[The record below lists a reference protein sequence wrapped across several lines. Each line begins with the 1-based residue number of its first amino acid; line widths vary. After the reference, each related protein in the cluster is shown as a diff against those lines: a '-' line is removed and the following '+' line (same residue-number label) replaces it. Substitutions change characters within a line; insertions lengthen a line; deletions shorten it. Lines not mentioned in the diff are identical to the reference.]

1 MTALSPVLKQATGVL
16 AARGEGA
23 VLYDEDNRRYLDFT
37 AGIGVT
43 STGHCHPHVVEAAQR
58 QVGTLIHAQYTTV
71 MHRPLLDLV
80 DRLGEVLP
88 AGLDRMFFT
97 NSGSEAVEAA
107 LRLARQATGRPNVV
121 VFHGGFHGRTVAAAS
136 MTTSGT
142 KFRSGFAPMM
152 AGVHVAP
159 FPDPTH
165 YGWPVEQATDF
176 ALAQLD
182 YLLQTMTAPA
192 DTAAFVVEPVLGE
205 GGYVPANARFL
216 AGLRERADQHGIVLV
231 IDEVQTGVGRTGKFW
246 GHEHFASD
254 GFVRPD
260 VLITAKGLASGFP
273 LSAIAAT
280 DELMSKA
287 WPGSQGGTYGGNAVA
302 CAAALATLDVIR
314 DENLVD
320 NAAARGDQLRQ
331 GLQLVADKHDA
342 ITDVRGLGLML
353 GNEFRD
359 AAGKPDGAAATA
371 AQQEA
376 ARRGL
381 LLLTCG
387 AWGQVVRFIPA
398 LVVDADQVDEAVGIW
413 ADAVNAVG

>member
-43 STGHCHPHVVEAAQR
+43 STGHCHPRVVEAAQR

-88 AGLDRMFFT
+88 AGLDRMFFA

-107 LRLARQATGRPNVV
+107 LRLARQATGRPNGV

-182 YLLQTMTAPA
+182 YLLQTMTSPA
-192 DTAAFVVEPVLGE
+192 DTAAFIVEPVLGE
-205 GGYVPANARFL
+205 GGYVPANPRFL
-216 AGLRERADQHGIVLV
+216 AGLRQRADEHGILLV
-231 IDEVQTGVGRTGKFW
+231 VDEVQTGFGRTGKFW
-246 GHEHFASD
+246 GHDHFD
-254 GFVRPD
+254 VRPD
-260 VLITAKGLASGFP
+260 ILITAKGLASGFP
-273 LSAIAAT
+273 LSAIAASS
-280 DELMSKA
+280 EVMGKA

-302 CAAALATLDVIR
+302 CAAALATLEVIR

-331 GLQLVADKHDA
+331 GLQLVADKHEA

-413 ADAVNAVG
+413 ADAVSAVS